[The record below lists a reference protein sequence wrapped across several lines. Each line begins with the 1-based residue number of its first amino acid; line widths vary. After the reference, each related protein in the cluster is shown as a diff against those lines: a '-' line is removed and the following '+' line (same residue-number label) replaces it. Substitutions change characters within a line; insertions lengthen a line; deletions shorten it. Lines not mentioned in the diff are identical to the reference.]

1 MIVHV
6 RHSMTLGVSLCI
18 IANFEDDNLY
28 VDEPLAEDD
37 DVETRLYYD
46 GIRGP
51 ACKSEF
57 CAWAFVVYDFN
68 FCSGYYFSSAHGTGE
83 QTIDDLACDVFE
95 RRRVSDDNKTSVTML
110 NWCQQA
116 W

>member
-6 RHSMTLGVSLCI
+6 RNSMTLGVSLCI

-37 DVETRLYYD
+37 DVETRLYHD
-46 GIRGP
+46 GIRGS

-57 CAWAFVVYDFN
+57 CA
-68 FCSGYYFSSAHGTGE
+68 
-83 QTIDDLACDVFE
+83 
-95 RRRVSDDNKTSVTML
+95 
-110 NWCQQA
+110 
-116 W
+116 

>member
-1 MIVHV
+1 MNVHV

-37 DVETRLYYD
+37 DVETRLYHD

-57 CAWAFVVYDFN
+57 CA
-68 FCSGYYFSSAHGTGE
+68 
-83 QTIDDLACDVFE
+83 
-95 RRRVSDDNKTSVTML
+95 
-110 NWCQQA
+110 
-116 W
+116 

>member
-37 DVETRLYYD
+37 DVETRLYHD

-51 ACKSEF
+51 ACKS
-57 CAWAFVVYDFN
+57 
-68 FCSGYYFSSAHGTGE
+68 
-83 QTIDDLACDVFE
+83 
-95 RRRVSDDNKTSVTML
+95 
-110 NWCQQA
+110 
-116 W
+116 